1 MISIVSMIRR
11 GSVIV
16 SFMFGAMF
24 FHEKN
29 LRAKAV
35 DLALVLLGMLFLYI
49 GSR

>member
-1 MISIVSMIRR
+1 MIRR

-16 SFMFGAMF
+16 SLGFGALF

-29 LRAKAV
+29 LKAKAF
-35 DLALVLLGMLFLYI
+35 DLALVLLGMIFLYI